1 MSSLAVDE
9 DRLLRHITDGLEKVE
24 AEMSNKNFPECDS
37 FEERDNILDSRIN
50 DCDALTQELKKEKH
64 EINGTLSRI
73 RAELIHLKQD
83 PEEQMKQ
90 LKEFDEELSSIVADL
105 DNMEEARRQVNSI
118 TQEQFAMLK
127 NLRRPPKVLEQVIIG
142 VAYLFGVKPGD
153 GDDHKSNRKKQKYVE
168 WPDAKRFMIQME
180 TKDKILRFNP
190 LLCKMEDIEKTR
202 SWIRAHS
209 SSFQM
214 SRIKRASKSF
224 APLAVWLNLSMEMA
238 EKYKRQD
245 TMDLN
250 VRRIT
255 LTQRADLIRKQLARS
270 KQDTN
275 FIEDMEKKVASIY
288 TKQSELEVRIKQL
301 RRQLGIRRGQR
312 PEVEMK
318 GEDVSLQ
325 RVGTHREEFQTQIFF
340 DWKNMMGGKK
350 KRKRKKKK
358 KKKKKKN
365 GKDQEEEVEEVKV
378 ICRLSGLDPETMEAA
393 HKQDRESYNL
403 ERASRSTI
411 RRLTGLTQDNDTD
424 IKVWREG
431 EGWVVPDDDEKKVES
446 PPAKKATPRRTLG
459 SAMVMKG
466 LIRRLR
472 SESRAR
478 QSVSGN
484 DLIKFLSMLRSRLD
498 KIDIELEQKQKEL
511 TEV

>member
-9 DRLLRHITDGLEKVE
+9 DKLLRHITDGLEKVE
-24 AEMSNKNFPECDS
+24 AEMSDKNFPQCDLI
-37 FEERDNILDSRIN
+37 EEREDILDSRMN
-50 DCDALTQELKKEKH
+50 DCDALAEELKKEKH

-73 RAELIHLKQD
+73 RADLIHLKQD
-83 PEEQMKQ
+83 PEEQMKL
-90 LKEFDEELSSIVADL
+90 LKEFDEELSSIVTDL

-118 TQEQFAMLK
+118 TQQQFALLK
-127 NLRRPPKVLEQVIIG
+127 NLRRPPKVLEQVLIG

-168 WPDAKRFMIQME
+168 WPDAKRFIIQME

-190 LLCKMEDIEKTR
+190 LMCKMEDIAKTR

-255 LTQRADLIRKQLARS
+255 LTQRANLIRKQLARS
-270 KQDTN
+270 KKDTN
-275 FIEDMEKKVASIY
+275 YIEDMEKKVASIY
-288 TKQSELEVRIKQL
+288 AKQSELEGRIKHL
-301 RRQLGIRRGQR
+301 RRQLGIRRGQL

-340 DWKNMMGGKK
+340 DWKNMMQGGKK

-358 KKKKKKN
+358 KKKKKKKN
-365 GKDQEEEVEEVKV
+365 GKAEVEEVKV

-403 ERASRSTI
+403 DRGSRSTI
-411 RRLTGLTQDNDTD
+411 RRLTGLPQGNDTD

-446 PPAKKATPRRTLG
+446 PPVKKASTSRRALG
-459 SAMVMKG
+459 SALVMKG
-466 LIRRLR
+466 LIRRLK

-498 KIDIELEQKQKEL
+498 KIDIELEQKQKKL
-511 TEV
+511 REV